1 MPKKSQR
8 PVPAHLPAHDASD
21 AGNDEATPVHCTADP
36 AQLAAGLL
44 IEATLRSECITA
56 TQAGRG
62 IYVVVLPDSAW
73 TTLVCREWGNQLF
86 PGNAVPGGWRDEWET
101 EGWRAWA
108 PNEAPSKTRQRDD
121 AEGFAK
127 AVAAGVHCAGFST
140 DLAWLPP
147 DLVQAADLQLTMSHL
162 SPGDVGQLAGLLCGA
177 VPAGQLEP
185 AEAARLTP
193 RLLRLARRVG
203 QDADAYINKPRDVL
217 EREDAA
223 KTSGAATAAD
233 SPRAAPTLDRLH
245 GMDEAVTWG
254 ESVARDLQAFRNGS
268 LLWSAVDRGC
278 LLSGPPGCGKTL
290 FARALAATCG
300 VPLVCGSYGEWLGTG
315 QGHQGDLLN
324 AMRKSFATARATV
337 PSILFI
343 DEIDSF
349 PDRATITH
357 HYANWET
364 QVVNALLNEI
374 DGAGSGEGV
383 ILLGA
388 CNHPEKLDAALVR
401 SGRLDRHVRIRLPD
415 RGALAAILQEH
426 LGTDLAGQDLAGT
439 ALAASGASGADCER
453 FVRGARRRA
462 RIAGR
467 AVVPADLLDEIGG
480 SDDRSPGDIRI
491 AAIHEAG
498 HAVAA
503 CSLRPGWLEMVTIDG
518 IGDEGGRTRL
528 KRNGPAFGLPAD
540 ISAELVIVLAGRA
553 AEHETFGAASS
564 GSGGGP
570 ACDLARATELA
581 VRADTALGFDEV
593 GGLSWRGLP
602 NINALPDMLAADPG
616 LAGRVRSRLKVA
628 YAEARD
634 LMRQRLCAVH
644 ALADTLSAKRVL
656 DGPEAEAIMRK
667 AVTCLASS
675 R

>member
-1 MPKKSQR
+1 MPKKSRR
-8 PVPAHLPAHDASD
+8 PVPAHLPAHDAGD

-36 AQLAAGLL
+36 AQIAASLL
-44 IEATLRSECITA
+44 VEATLRSECITA
-56 TQAGRG
+56 EQAGRCVC
-62 IYVVVLPDSAW
+62 VVVVPDNAW
-73 TTLVCREWGNQLF
+73 TTLVCCEWGNQLF
-86 PGNAVPGGWRDEWET
+86 PGNSLPGGWRDEWET

-108 PNEAPSKTRQRDD
+108 PIEAPSKTRQRDE
-121 AEGFAK
+121 AESFAK

-147 DLVQAADLQLTMSHL
+147 DLVQAADLRLTMSHL
-162 SPGDVGQLAGLLCGA
+162 APGDVGQLAGLLCGA
-177 VPAGQLEP
+177 VPARQLEP
-185 AEAARLTP
+185 TEVARLTP

-203 QDADAYINKPRDVL
+203 QDADGYIDKLRDL
-217 EREDAA
+217 LKREGAGKA
-223 KTSGAATAAD
+223 SGAVAAAD

-254 ESVARDLQAFRNGS
+254 ESVARDLRAFRNGT
-268 LLWSAVDRGC
+268 LPWSAVDRGC

-300 VPLVCGSYGEWLGTG
+300 VPLVGGSYGEWLGTG

-324 AMRKSFATARATV
+324 AMRKSFAKARAGV

-349 PDRATITH
+349 TDRATITH
-357 HYANWET
+357 HYASWEI

-374 DGAGSGEGV
+374 DGASSGEGV

-388 CNHPEKLDAALVR
+388 CNHPARLDPALVR

-415 RGALAAILQEH
+415 RGALAAILREH
-426 LGTDLAGQDLAGT
+426 LGTDLAGQNLAGA

-462 RIAGR
+462 RIACR
-467 AVVPADLLDEIGG
+467 AIVPADLLNEIGG
-480 SDDRSPGDIRI
+480 SDDRSAGDIRI
-491 AAIHEAG
+491 AAVHEAG

-503 CSLRPGWLEMVTIDG
+503 CALRPGSLEMVTIDG
-518 IGDEGGRTRL
+518 IGDEGGHTRL

-540 ISAELVIVLAGRA
+540 IAAQLVMVLAGRA

-602 NINALPDMLAADPG
+602 AINGLPAMLAADQG
-616 LAGRVRSRLKVA
+616 LATRVRGRLEVA

-634 LMRQRLCAVH
+634 LVRPR
-644 ALADTLSAKRVL
+644 LSAVLAVSDVLAARRVL
-656 DGPEAEAIMRK
+656 EGTEAEAIIRK
-667 AVTCLASS
+667 AMAHLASPQ
-675 R
+675 